1 MFFKCLLIN
10 FQIFDN
16 ILLVRIV
23 QKIKIIYNPTS
34 GHQLSKTSAHNLALQ
49 LLDLDY
55 MVKLS
60 PTMNESSAY
69 DEAISANKDG
79 FDIIIA
85 CGGDGTVNEVVNAMA
100 ESKSSM
106 KLGIYPTG
114 TVNDFATYLGLNG
127 FTRDLV
133 RLIKNDFYIPV
144 DLGQANDKYF
154 VNVAA
159 GGKIAS
165 IAHETDKALKTVFGK
180 LAYYA
185 EGAKAVPDALSSGFR
200 MTYTVDGVKYED
212 NALVFLVSNSSSIGG
227 FSKIAP
233 KALVTDGYLDVII
246 IKDTGNVRDAAS
258 IFFKIF
264 SGEHV
269 EDDRVVYF
277 HAKDIHVES
286 EQPVELDIDGEAF
299 GTTPI
304 DIKVAEYKLK
314 VFTNIKE

>member
-1 MFFKCLLIN
+1 M
-10 FQIFDN
+10 
-16 ILLVRIV
+16 
-23 QKIKIIYNPTS
+23 QKVKIIYNPTS
-34 GHQLSKTSAHNLALQ
+34 GHQLSKTSAHNLAMQ

-60 PTMNESSAY
+60 STTYNCSAY
-69 DEAISANKDG
+69 EETISADKDG

-144 DLGQANDKYF
+144 DLGKANDKYF

-180 LAYYA
+180 LA
-185 EGAKAVPDALSSGFR
+185 
-200 MTYTVDGVKYED
+200 
-212 NALVFLVSNSSSIGG
+212 
-227 FSKIAP
+227 
-233 KALVTDGYLDVII
+233 
-246 IKDTGNVRDAAS
+246 
-258 IFFKIF
+258 
-264 SGEHV
+264 
-269 EDDRVVYF
+269 
-277 HAKDIHVES
+277 
-286 EQPVELDIDGEAF
+286 
-299 GTTPI
+299 
-304 DIKVAEYKLK
+304 
-314 VFTNIKE
+314 